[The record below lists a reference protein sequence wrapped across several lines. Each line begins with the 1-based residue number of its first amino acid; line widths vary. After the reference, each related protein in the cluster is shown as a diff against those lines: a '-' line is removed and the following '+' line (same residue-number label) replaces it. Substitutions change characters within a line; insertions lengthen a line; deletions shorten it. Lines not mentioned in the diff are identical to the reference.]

1 MISRKTR
8 VRTLLLGGFFTL
20 FFIAMV
26 FRIYWVQVVEA
37 DQLVKLAQNVWEKDE
52 VLRADRGSIV
62 DRQSRVLAEDGPS
75 YTVILDPKF
84 IDSKNKKQD
93 VVKGLASLLNKPENE
108 LDAMASKRK
117 ENGDF
122 FQWVEVRNEGWKID
136 AELADVIKEHFKPY
150 RSYNNLIHLYEYGIY
165 LEETQKRYY
174 PSGRMASH
182 LLGYFD
188 KQGRAIMGLEAKFDS
203 YLQGTPG
210 KMVTEK
216 DARGNELPNGKV
228 SFDPAI
234 DGKSLKLT
242 IDKQI
247 QSYIE
252 ATLEQAYR
260 KWKPKNMSIIAAD
273 PKTGEIL
280 GMASAPNFNPNEYW
294 VFNSQADFNNYAVSA
309 QYEPGS
315 TFKLVT
321 LTAAVDQGIFKSAD
335 TFQSGY
341 IRVPGAIIHD
351 HDNVGWGKISYLD
364 GLKRSSNVAFV
375 KLGYETLGEN
385 MLREYIARFGFGER
399 TGIDIPG
406 EAKGIVQFKYP
417 SEIATATFGQ
427 GGIATTTIQQV
438 AAFGAIA
445 NGGKLMKPYVV
456 KEVVDSETGQVIESF
471 QPTVVREVVS
481 PETARQ
487 VNELLEQVVSDQ
499 KIGTGRKAH
508 IDGYRVAGKTGTANK
523 VIDGKYSPNQWIV
536 SFIGYA
542 PVEDPKILIAV
553 VADEPDL
560 KGDYREGGNVTLP
573 VFKEIMTQSL
583 RYMGIQANEGEFAIA
598 EKDSAVTI
606 PDLSEM
612 EVVAAKAELE
622 RRGLVYEVLGSG
634 TKVLAQ
640 FPNSGTET
648 GPMQRIYMVTQETSE
663 IITPSFKGK
672 SLRDTLELC
681 SLLDLK
687 CQWSGEGY
695 VAGQSEGSDN
705 VVMLQLE
712 PYKEPE
718 TPLPDEPKQAKKV
731 TKR

>member
-20 FFIAMV
+20 FFLAMV
-26 FRIYWVQVVEA
+26 MRIYWVQVVQA
-37 DQLVKLAQNVWEKDE
+37 DELVKLAQNVWEKDE
-52 VLRADRGSIV
+52 VLRATRGSIV

-75 YTVILDPKF
+75 YTVVLDPKF
-84 IDSKNKKQD
+84 IDSKSKKQD
-93 VVKGLASLLNKPENE
+93 VVKGLAPLLNKPEYE

-136 AELADVIKEHFKPY
+136 AELADLIKEQFKPY

-182 LLGYFD
+182 LLGYYD

-203 YLQGTPG
+203 QLQGIPG

-234 DGKSLKLT
+234 DGKTLKLT

-252 ATLEQAYR
+252 ASLEQAYR
-260 KWKPKNMSIIAAD
+260 KWKPKNMSIVAAD

-321 LTAAVDQGIFKSAD
+321 LAAAVEQGIFKPND

-341 IRVPGAIIHD
+341 IRVPGAVIHD

-375 KLGYETLGEN
+375 KLGYEMLGEN
-385 MLREYIARFGFGER
+385 MLREYIARFGFGDR
-399 TGIDIPG
+399 TGIDVPG

-427 GGIATTTIQQV
+427 GGVATTTIQQV

-456 KEVVDSETGQVIESF
+456 KEIVDSETGQVVESYE
-471 QPTVVREVVS
+471 PTVVREVVS
-481 PETARQ
+481 PDTARQ
-487 VNELLEQVVSDQ
+487 VSELLEQVVSDQ

-523 VIDGKYSPNQWIV
+523 VIDGKYSPNQWVV

-542 PVEDPKILIAV
+542 PVEDPQILIAV
-553 VADEPDL
+553 IADEPDL
-560 KGDYREGGNVTLP
+560 RGDYREGGNVTLP

-583 RYMGIQANEGEFAIA
+583 RYMGIKANEDGKAIA
-598 EKDSAVTI
+598 EKDSAVTV
-606 PDLSEM
+606 PDMSGM
-612 EVVAAKAELE
+612 TVQAARTELE
-622 RRGLVYEVLGSG
+622 RREMVYEVLGSG
-634 TKVLAQ
+634 TTVLAQ
-640 FPNSGTET
+640 FPKSGTET
-648 GPMQRIYMVTQETSE
+648 GPMQRMYLLTQNKAD
-663 IITPSFKGK
+663 IITPDFKGK
-672 SLRDTLELC
+672 SLRDALELC
-681 SLLDLK
+681 SLLELN

-695 VAGQSEGSDN
+695 VASQSVLTNNEMTL
-705 VVMLQLE
+705 VLE

-718 TPLPDEPKQAKKV
+718 AARTDDKKQAKKV
-731 TKR
+731 LKK